1 METAH
6 MTSQQRIVISMIDG
20 FGVDYFAASPLP
32 TLHHM
37 AEAGLY
43 KSVQAVVPTVTN
55 SNNVSICCGAMPHE
69 HGITGNYYFNE
80 ATGEH
85 DYMENADFIRV
96 PTLLQRAQ
104 KRGIKSALLTCKKKT
119 INLLARGT
127 EIAIAAEDPPAEYI
141 ERYGMPPDIY
151 SREINYWLWQV
162 AIDLLKN
169 RPDIGA
175 LYVHTTDYPMHM
187 WAPDEAES
195 IEHMETLD
203 KLHAEAAAAD
213 PDAAFFITA
222 DHGMNYKRRCWD
234 LEQACRNRGV
244 TLKFAMSAEKDRYV
258 KHHRTFGGAAWVYL
272 NSPEELDKVVAVLRS
287 LHGVETIMTRD
298 EAAAHWGLMAERIG
312 HLCVFGDQETV
323 FGEMDSEYEDLPA
336 SYRSHG
342 SPHEQAVP
350 LTIYNYRG
358 ELPPPERFVANADLT
373 HMLFV

>member
-1 METAH
+1 
-6 MTSQQRIVISMIDG
+6 MTSQQRIVVSMIDG
-20 FGVDYFAASPLP
+20 FGVDYFAASQLH

-37 AEAGLY
+37 AAAGLHRT
-43 KSVQAVVPTVTN
+43 VQAVVPTVAN
-55 SNNVSICCGAMPHE
+55 SNNVSICCGAMPRE

-85 DYMENADFIRV
+85 DYMENADFIRI

-104 KRGIKSALLTCKKKT
+104 MQGVKSALLTCKKKT

-127 EIAIAAEDPPAEYI
+127 EIAVAAEDPPAEYV
-141 ERYGMPPDIY
+141 ERYGRPPDIY

-169 RPDIGA
+169 RPDIGV

-187 WAPDEAES
+187 WAPGEAES

-203 KLHAEAAAAD
+203 RLHAEAAAAD

-244 TLKFAMSAEKDRYV
+244 ALKFAMSAEKDRYV

-272 NSPEELDKVVAVLRS
+272 NSPDEQEKVVEVLRT
-287 LHGVETIMTRD
+287 LAGIETIMTRA
-298 EAAAHWGLMAERIG
+298 EAAARWGLMAERIG
-312 HLCVFGDQETV
+312 HLCVFGDRETV
-323 FGEMDSEYEDLPA
+323 FGGMDGEYEDLPPG
-336 SYRSHG
+336 YRSHG

-350 LTIYNYRG
+350 LIIYNYRD
-358 ELPPPERFVANADLT
+358 ELPPPERFAANADLT